1 MESAIACV
9 ATKGS
14 TARKWTAPIRLAP
27 ATVSARRAPAFAR
40 KGGKER
46 IAAKWTRK
54 RCSACPTVAG
64 TATLILRL
72 RRASASPC
80 GLAMTARK
88 VKNIRIARL
97 NCSSS
102 IPSRMKHGCEANS
115 VRGIFVFNI
124 RESDRCGILVEGML
138 ISNAKER
145 SYYDFHRRIIK

>member
-9 ATKGS
+9 ATRGS

-97 NCSSS
+97 NCSN
-102 IPSRMKHGCEANS
+102 SRS
-115 VRGIFVFNI
+115 PRGWNTDVKQTAFEEFFILIFA
-124 RESDRCGILVEGML
+124 SRCGILVEGML
-138 ISNAKER
+138 ISNVKER